1 MKKIVLYLSAMAL
14 TLATQA
20 QMLDRSKK
28 PQPGPAPE
36 IKLGNTQSFTLPN
49 GLRVFV
55 VENHKLP
62 TISCSIQLDVKPALE
77 GNKAG
82 YRDMMSEL
90 LLTGTKNRSK
100 DKLNAEID
108 LIGARIN
115 ATDLGMNGSGL
126 KKYTDKIL
134 DLMSDIA
141 MNAVITQEE
150 LDKAKKQTLSGMET
164 EKNEPDAM
172 LRNVTAVINFG
183 NDHPYGEVPNDESVK
198 NISLDVCQNY
208 YKTYFRPNVAYM
220 AVVGDVTLE
229 EIKPLIEKYFG
240 GWQKAEVPVAQY
252 PGLKAPANTHVYF
265 VPRQAAVQ
273 SVINVTAPIDLK
285 PGTEDLIKARVANTV
300 LGGGSQGR
308 LFLDLR
314 EKHAWTYGSYSSIKE
329 DDLIGSFTAYAK
341 CRNAV
346 SDSSVAAI
354 MDEIRRLQTEKVAPQ
369 DVANTISYMSGNF
382 AIALEDPAR
391 IAQFAINIERYHI
404 PKDFYSNYLKNLS
417 AVTADDIMMV
427 ARKYM
432 NPDKAN
438 IIVVGSKKDVAE
450 KLKKFSA
457 DGKIDMLD
465 NYGRPLKEDEKMAAP
480 SNITAADVMKKYV
493 NALGGE
499 KAISAVKDIKTVSS
513 SMIQNIPLT
522 ITEMKKA
529 PGKYKEI
536 VEGNMNGQKMAL
548 QKQVYNGTKGYQE
561 QQGQK
566 ADMSADDLEEIKV
579 QADIYID
586 LHPEKYG
593 ITRKIT
599 GMEKVNGND
608 AYIIEVSLP
617 KGKTMTEY
625 YDAATGFLVKKIQTQ
640 ESPRGPVTQTSE
652 YADYKEV
659 PGTGGY
665 KIPYTVKEGS
675 GAQVLT
681 ATVQSV
687 EINKGIDDAEF
698 E

>member
-1 MKKIVLYLSAMAL
+1 MAL
-14 TLATQA
+14 AVYSQA
-20 QMLDRSKK
+20 QTLDRSKK
-28 PQPGPAPE
+28 PQAGPAPE

-49 GLRVFV
+49 GLKVFV

-77 GNKAG
+77 GDKTG
-82 YRDMMSEL
+82 YRDMLSEL

-100 DKLNAEID
+100 DKLNEEID
-108 LIGARIN
+108 MLGARISVSD
-115 ATDLGMNGSGL
+115 AGLNGSGL
-126 KKYTDKIL
+126 KKYTEKIF

-172 LRNVTAVINFG
+172 LRNVTAVLNFG
-183 NDHPYGEVPNDESVK
+183 TNHPYGEVPNDESVK
-198 NISLDVCQNY
+198 NITLDVCQNY

-220 AVVGDVTLE
+220 AVVGDVTLAE
-229 EIKPLIEKYFG
+229 VKPLIEKYFG
-240 GWQKAEVPVAQY
+240 AWQKADVPVAQY
-252 PGLKAPANTHVYF
+252 AEAKMPAGTHVYF
-265 VPRQAAVQ
+265 APRQAAVQ
-273 SVINVTAPIDLK
+273 SVINVTAPINLK
-285 PGTEDLIKARVANTV
+285 PGADDLIKARVANTV

-329 DDLIGSFTAYAK
+329 DELIGSFTAYAK

-354 MDEIRRLQTEKVAPQ
+354 LDEMRRLQNEKVADQ
-369 DVANTISYMSGNF
+369 DLASTISYMSGNF
-382 AIALEDPAR
+382 AIGLEDPAR
-391 IAQFAINIERYHI
+391 IAQFAINIERYQM
-404 PKDFYSNYLKNLS
+404 PKDFYANYLKNLA
-417 AVTADDIMMV
+417 AVTPNDVMMV

-432 NPDKAN
+432 DPSKAN
-438 IIVVGSKKDVAE
+438 IIVVGSKKDVAD
-450 KLKKFSA
+450 KLKRFS
-457 DGKIDMLD
+457 DNGTVDFYD
-465 NYGRPLKEDEKMAAP
+465 NYGRILKEDAKVAAP
-480 SNITAADVMKKYV
+480 ANITAADVMKKYIA
-493 NALGGE
+493 ALGGE
-499 KAISAVKDIKTVSS
+499 KAINNVKDIKTVSKS
-513 SMIQNIPLT
+513 QIQNIPLT

-529 PGKYKEI
+529 PGKYKEV
-536 VEGNMNGQKMAL
+536 VEGTMNGQTMPF
-548 QKQVYNGTKGYQE
+548 QKQVFNGTKGYQE

-593 ITRKIT
+593 ITRKLT
-599 GMEKVNGND
+599 GIEKVNGAD
-608 AYIIEVSLP
+608 AYVIEVSLP

-625 YDAATGFLVKKIQTQ
+625 YDVATSFLVKKIQTQ
-640 ESPRGPVTQTSE
+640 EGPRGAVTQISE

-659 PGTGGY
+659 PGGGGY
-665 KIPYTVKEGS
+665 KMPYTVKEGQ
-675 GAQVLT
+675 GAQILT

-687 EINKGIDDAEF
+687 DINKGIDDKEF